1 MYIIHIYTHIPI
13 FIYIYKYTRYHIY
26 IYMICIHIFNT
37 YTHKY
42 TMYHIYIYIHKHIRY
57 QTMDTNHTCTLE
69 FLTIII
75 IAPQSVTMKLYI
87 PDMYRSDMHPCK
99 YNSHVH
105 LQIYHPKLSP
115 NLS

>member
-13 FIYIYKYTRYHIY
+13 FTYIYKYTRYHIY

-75 IAPQSVTMKLYI
+75 IAPQSVTSEFMELKKNEL
-87 PDMYRSDMHPCK
+87 PCIIYTCTSK
-99 YNSHVH
+99 SIIQSYPP
-105 LQIYHPKLSP
+105 IYHS
-115 NLS
+115 SD